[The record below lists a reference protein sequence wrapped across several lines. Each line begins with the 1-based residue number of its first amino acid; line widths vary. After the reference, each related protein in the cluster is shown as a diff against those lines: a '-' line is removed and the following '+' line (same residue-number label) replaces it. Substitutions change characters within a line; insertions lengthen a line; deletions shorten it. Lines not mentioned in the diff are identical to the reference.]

1 MWRKERGCVPITQC
15 SQKQKAA
22 RSGWL
27 ASSEMVLNS
36 LAKPRVP
43 GSVGS
48 GYLALV
54 DNPLKKNPGN
64 GVYQALGVFRFS
76 CPSWVHPSPNW
87 RGLSAPSPT
96 WPFCVLLTL
105 PGPSSPQLCC
115 SRGPLPAKQS
125 SPHSC
130 LGDLQG
136 THGGLCELE
145 FGTCSLPLHGLNH
158 ELPQLPTCSTP

>member
-1 MWRKERGCVPITQC
+1 MWREERGCVPITQC

-54 DNPLKKNPGN
+54 DNPLKKIREMGFIR
-64 GVYQALGVFRFS
+64 L
-76 CPSWVHPSPNW
+76 
-87 RGLSAPSPT
+87 
-96 WPFCVLLTL
+96 
-105 PGPSSPQLCC
+105 
-115 SRGPLPAKQS
+115 
-125 SPHSC
+125 
-130 LGDLQG
+130 
-136 THGGLCELE
+136 
-145 FGTCSLPLHGLNH
+145 
-158 ELPQLPTCSTP
+158 